1 MFVHRDYL
9 LHSNVKVEVFDD
21 RMEIISPGGIPDGLT
36 LAEIKDGL
44 TAARNP
50 RLIHILDKMK
60 YIENYGTGIQRI
72 YRAYESFHKDPQ
84 FIVRE
89 NSFKV
94 VLPNQNYVR
103 ITEQESIMRG
113 EQNNRITELNKSKV
127 LEVLKLSDRPLK
139 RLEIQA
145 KTGLTRDQ
153 VVAALKS
160 LRREGSISVLGAS
173 VNTRYLAE

>member
-1 MFVHRDYL
+1 
-9 LHSNVKVEVFDD
+9 
-21 RMEIISPGGIPDGLT
+21 
-36 LAEIKDGL
+36 
-44 TAARNP
+44 
-50 RLIHILDKMK
+50 
-60 YIENYGTGIQRI
+60 
-72 YRAYESFHKDPQ
+72 
-84 FIVRE
+84 
-89 NSFKV
+89 
-94 VLPNQNYVR
+94 
-103 ITEQESIMRG
+103 MRG

-160 LRREGSISVLGAS
+160 LRREGSISVLGTS

>member
-1 MFVHRDYL
+1 
-9 LHSNVKVEVFDD
+9 
-21 RMEIISPGGIPDGLT
+21 
-36 LAEIKDGL
+36 
-44 TAARNP
+44 
-50 RLIHILDKMK
+50 
-60 YIENYGTGIQRI
+60 
-72 YRAYESFHKDPQ
+72 
-84 FIVRE
+84 
-89 NSFKV
+89 
-94 VLPNQNYVR
+94 
-103 ITEQESIMRG
+103 MRG